1 MHANMNLPASITPPC
16 TGRRISPWR
25 ELLRTLYSIL
35 GCVFMAKVT
44 HSLAPPHP
52 NFVEWEPVHEMRRR
66 LNIPYNYDPI
76 HLPREYCRYLSD
88 EECRVE
94 DEGIGHAKAGL
105 HGRHLSPSVG
115 QNFRILVV
123 LVRFSDHVGRE
134 LPTRE
139 YIDALFNGN
148 GTSDINPIGSVK
160 EYLRF
165 ASLGK
170 YRVQFDVRDWHTAPN
185 TEAFYSQGQSGLIGS
200 VKIQQMFYSA
210 MDAAQ
215 AAGVDWLNG
224 YINDWG
230 LLNHLVVIHSGYPAE
245 EGVLSCLPNEP
256 PQNRIWSQGTA
267 SSPEGWLSTDYYQ
280 VNGHA
285 IGSAFI
291 YSSCA
296 SGTIKADFLKLGVIQ
311 HEYLHGFGLYDLYD
325 VDKDE
330 PQKIAIGGTGRFD
343 IMSNALG
350 WDRNAS
356 VPGHPSA
363 FSRSKIDGWLEPILI
378 TQDGY
383 YAIQPAEISAHIYKI
398 THNFP
403 SGEYLLIENRQPIK
417 WDQNWGGSGI
427 VIYHVD
433 ETRVKQTTRGYPGK
447 AGWPADHYMVSVIQ
461 ADGLYDLEKG
471 NNVGDAGDF
480 WVKDMVLGPG
490 PAFPNTDSIQSGTQ
504 TPTGVKITIRSNS
517 GFIMTFRV
525 EGISGS
531 IREGENPS
539 FSKESPTPDTT
550 GNVLSW
556 IVSMLGG
563 IAVLIGVLAI
573 LL

>member
-1 MHANMNLPASITPPC
+1 MTLQAYTALSCRRVSLWHEQKVGAVTRAICYILICFFMN
-16 TGRRISPWR
+16 G
-25 ELLRTLYSIL
+25 
-35 GCVFMAKVT
+35 VT
-44 HSLAPPHP
+44 DALAPPHP
-52 NFVEWEPVHEMRRR
+52 DFVDWEPVHKMRRR
-66 LNIPYNYDPI
+66 LNIPYNYEPV
-76 HLPREYCRYLSD
+76 HLSREHCRYLSE
-88 EECRVE
+88 EECRTE
-94 DEGIGHAKAGL
+94 DEGIGHAKLGL

-115 QNFRILVV
+115 QDFRILVV
-123 LVRFSDHVGRE
+123 LVRFSNHVSRE

-139 YIDALFNGN
+139 YIEELFNGN

-160 EYLRF
+160 EYLRY

-185 TEAFYSQGQSGLIGS
+185 TEAFYSQGKSGLIGG
-200 VKIQQMFYSA
+200 VQIQQMFYAA

-215 AAGVDWLNG
+215 SQGIDWFSG

-230 LLNHLVVIHSGYPAE
+230 LLNHLVVIHSGYAAE
-245 EGVLSCLPNEP
+245 DGPLTCLASEP

-267 SSPEGWLSTDYYQ
+267 SSPEGWMSTDYYQ

-285 IGSAFI
+285 IGSAFVTP
-291 YSSCA
+291 SCV
-296 SGTIKADFLKLGVIQ
+296 SGTIKANFLKLGVIQ

-325 VDKDE
+325 LDTTDT
-330 PQKIAIGGTGRFD
+330 PIAIGGTGRFD

-350 WDRNAS
+350 WNRNSS

-363 FSRSKIDGWLEPILI
+363 FSRSKIEGWLEPIVI
-378 TQDGY
+378 SQDGY
-383 YAIQPAEISAHIYKI
+383 YAIQPAEISAHVYKI

-403 SGEYLLIENRQPIK
+403 TGEYLLIENRQPIK

-447 AGWPADHYMVSVIQ
+447 AGWPADHYMVSVLQ
-461 ADGLYDLEKG
+461 ADGLYDIEKG
-471 NNVGDAGDF
+471 KNLGDAGDF

-490 PAFPNTDSIQSGTQ
+490 PTFPNTDSIQSGTQ
-504 TPTGVKITIRSNS
+504 TPTGIKITIRSNP

-525 EGISGS
+525 EGISGT
-531 IREGENPS
+531 ILREGENPG
-539 FSKESPTPDTT
+539 FSTDSPTPNTT
-550 GNVLSW
+550 GNVLGW